1 MNTVITS
8 SGLFEQLLVNFL
20 SMNNGETYRPT
31 EEALGRINKARGK
44 QSYKP
49 AGNVVFVRNDNSL
62 SVNEKVV
69 IQDMTELSSMEDF
82 AFAFAFALSFALSL
96 ALSFALGELEKI
108 ETDSCDG
115 KVVEIDGKKY
125 QLSLVSNKG
134 TSNV

>member
-82 AFAFAFALSFALSL
+82 ALPFSLSFAFAFAL
-96 ALSFALGELEKI
+96 GEIEKI